1 MKVVDNELRADIA
14 QWLLEAGVNSQ
25 PSDSVATSILLFVSF
40 LVATIAYYITKKVF
54 VKAVNAVI
62 RKSAVTWDDIFMRYG
77 VLEKLALL
85 VPAFILDLFVPIVLT
100 HQDLLGVILDRGL
113 SVLVVIFIIRAIY
126 AGLDALNEIADVKLI
141 SRRLPVKSFVQLFKL
156 FLFFIGVIISVSVLA
171 DQSPVYFL
179 SGLGVAT
186 GLVMLVFRDTI
197 LGFVAGIQLAANRMV
212 SKGDWI
218 QMDKYGADGA
228 VDEVS
233 LNTVKVRNWDNTITM
248 IPAYALVSD
257 AFKNWRGMSEKGGR
271 RIKRAINLD
280 VNSIHFLSEQE
291 IERLSKV
298 NYLKDYFPKVVS
310 EINHSNEQ
318 VNDFDMPVNGR
329 RLTNVGTFRAYLD
342 AYLRHNNKL
351 HKDMTLM
358 VRQLAPTTEGLPI
371 ELYVFTNDTRWAF
384 YEGIQADIFD
394 HIFAILPE
402 FGLQAFQNPTGNDIR
417 SIKPDTKVH

>member
-1 MKVVDNELRADIA
+1 MDNELRDDIA
-14 QWLLEAGVNSQ
+14 SWLLDIGVNSQ
-25 PSDSVATSILLFVSF
+25 PSDSLATSILLMVSF
-40 LVATIAYYITKKVF
+40 IVATIAYYITKKVF
-54 VKAVNAVI
+54 VKAVNAMI
-62 RKSAVTWDDIFMRYG
+62 RKSTVTWDDIFMRYG

-85 VPAFILDLFVPIVLT
+85 VPIMTLDLLIPIILT
-100 HQDLLGVILDRGL
+100 HQQLLGSVIDRGL
-113 SVLVVIFIIRAIY
+113 SVLVVIFVIRAIY
-126 AGLDALNEIADVKLI
+126 ACLDAVNEIADVRLI

-156 FLFFIGVIISVSVLA
+156 FLFFVGFIIGISVIA
-171 DQSPVYFL
+171 DESPIYFL

-271 RIKRAINLD
+271 RIKRSINLD
-280 VNSIHFLSEQE
+280 VNSIHFLSEDD
-291 IERLSKV
+291 ITRLSKV
-298 NYLKDYFPKVVS
+298 NYLKDYFPKVCS
-310 EINHSNEQ
+310 EISHANEL
-318 VNDFDMPVNGR
+318 VSDIDMPVNGR

-342 AYLRHNNKL
+342 AYLRQNNKL

-358 VRQLAPTTEGLPI
+358 VRQLAPTPEGLPI
-371 ELYVFTNDTRWAF
+371 ELYVFTNDVRWAF

-394 HIFAILPE
+394 HVFAILPE
-402 FGLQAFQNPTGNDIR
+402 FGLRAFQSPTGDDIR
-417 SIKPDTKVH
+417 SIKSH

>member
-1 MKVVDNELRADIA
+1 MDNELRDDIA
-14 QWLLEAGVNSQ
+14 SWLLDIGVNSQ
-25 PSDSVATSILLFVSF
+25 PSDSVATSILLMVSF
-40 LVATIAYYITKKVF
+40 ILATIAYYITKKVF
-54 VKAVNAVI
+54 VKAVNAMI
-62 RKSAVTWDDIFMRYG
+62 RKSTVTWDDIFMRYG
-77 VLEKLALL
+77 VLEKLSLL
-85 VPAFILDLFVPIVLT
+85 VPIMTLDLLIPIILT
-100 HQDLLGVILDRGL
+100 HQQLLGSVIDRGL
-113 SVLVVIFIIRAIY
+113 SVLVVIFVIRAIY
-126 AGLDALNEIADVKLI
+126 ACLDAVNEIADVRLI

-156 FLFFIGVIISVSVLA
+156 FLFFVGFIIGISVIA
-171 DQSPVYFL
+171 DESPIYFL

-271 RIKRAINLD
+271 RIKRSITLD
-280 VNSIHFLSEQE
+280 VNSIHFLTEDDMA
-291 IERLSKV
+291 RLSKV
-298 NYLKDYFPKVVS
+298 NLLKDYFPKVCS
-310 EINHSNEQ
+310 EISHANEL
-318 VNDFDMPVNGR
+318 VNDIDMPVNGR

-342 AYLRHNNKL
+342 AYLRQNNKL

-358 VRQLAPTTEGLPI
+358 VRQLAPTPEGLPI
-371 ELYVFTNDTRWAF
+371 ELYVFTNDVRWAF

-394 HIFAILPE
+394 HVFAILPE
-402 FGLQAFQNPTGNDIR
+402 FGLRAFQKPTGEDIR
-417 SIKPDTKVH
+417 SIKSH

>member
-1 MKVVDNELRADIA
+1 MDNELRANIS
-14 QWLLEAGVNSQ
+14 QWLLDVGVNSQ
-25 PSDSVATSILLFVSF
+25 PSDGVATSILLFAS
-40 LVATIAYYITKKVF
+40 LVIATIAYYITKKVF

-62 RKSAVTWDDIFMRYG
+62 RKSTVTWDDIFMRYG

-85 VPAFILDLFVPIVLT
+85 VPAIIVDLLVPIVLT
-100 HQDLLGVILDRGL
+100 HQEFLGVVLDRGL
-113 SVLVVIFIIRAIY
+113 SVMVVLFVIRACY
-126 AGLDALNEIADVKLI
+126 AGLDAANEIADVQLI

-156 FLFFIGVIISVSVLA
+156 FLFFIGAIISVSVLA
-171 DQSPVYFL
+171 DQSPIYFL

-271 RIKRAINLD
+271 RIKRSINID
-280 VNSIHFLSEQE
+280 VNSIHFLSDEE
-291 IERLSKV
+291 VTRLSKV
-298 NYLKDYFPKVVS
+298 NYLKDYFPKIIS
-310 EINHSNEQ
+310 EITHSNEQ
-318 VNDFDMPVNGR
+318 VSDFDMPVNGR
-329 RLTNVGTFRAYLD
+329 RMTNIGTFRAYLD
-342 AYLRHNNKL
+342 AYLKNNNKL
-351 HKDMTLM
+351 HTDMTLM
-358 VRQLAPTTEGLPI
+358 VRQLAPTTQGLPI

-394 HIFAILPE
+394 HVFAILPE
-402 FGLQAFQNPTGNDIR
+402 FGLKAFQNPTGNDIR
-417 SIKPDTKVH
+417 SIKSEPEVH